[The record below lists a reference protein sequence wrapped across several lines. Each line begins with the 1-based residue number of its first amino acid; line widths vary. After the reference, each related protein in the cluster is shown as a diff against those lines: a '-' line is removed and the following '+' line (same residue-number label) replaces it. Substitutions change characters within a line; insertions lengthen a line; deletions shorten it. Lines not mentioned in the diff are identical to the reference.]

1 MSKFTF
7 NIVLDR
13 LRNESGDEEDA
24 SEESDENDEDYLNT
38 TRSAII
44 NWFFFSKM
52 HKYCVEWWIL
62 NVHLISV
69 A

>member
-13 LRNESGDEEDA
+13 LRDESGDEEDA
-24 SEESDENDEDYLNT
+24 SEESDENDEDHLNT

-44 NWFFFSKM
+44 N
-52 HKYCVEWWIL
+52 
-62 NVHLISV
+62 
-69 A
+69 

>member
-24 SEESDENDEDYLNT
+24 SEESDENYEDYLNT

-44 NWFFFSKM
+44 N
-52 HKYCVEWWIL
+52 
-62 NVHLISV
+62 
-69 A
+69 

>member
-7 NIVLDR
+7 HIVLDR
-13 LRNESGDEEDA
+13 LRDESGDEEDA

-44 NWFFFSKM
+44 NWFFLAK
-52 HKYCVEWWIL
+52 CTNIV
-62 NVHLISV
+62 
-69 A
+69 

>member
-13 LRNESGDEEDA
+13 LRNCDEEDA
-24 SEESDENDEDYLNT
+24 SEESDENDEVYLNT

-44 NWFFFSKM
+44 N
-52 HKYCVEWWIL
+52 
-62 NVHLISV
+62 
-69 A
+69 

>member
-62 NVHLISV
+62 NVTV
-69 A
+69 

>member
-13 LRNESGDEEDA
+13 LRNESDDEEDA

-38 TRSAII
+38 KRSAII
-44 NWFFFSKM
+44 N
-52 HKYCVEWWIL
+52 
-62 NVHLISV
+62 
-69 A
+69 

>member
-24 SEESDENDEDYLNT
+24 SEESDENEINT

-44 NWFFFSKM
+44 N
-52 HKYCVEWWIL
+52 
-62 NVHLISV
+62 
-69 A
+69 